1 MVKVIIMAMVMVIVM
16 IVTHMG
22 HFYCYICMI
31 STSIQKTMPRKV
43 RRKICSMIPLLDFQH
58 ISMDIICK
66 PKVNKA
72 EHERERERESE
83 RDLCMFVPKVSLVS
97 VVFIFQFQGTREE
110 TDMFCQT
117 LKQLMAVSGNSVKSV
132 SPFHM
137 EGHGRSQRKVPTQ
150 C

>member
-1 MVKVIIMAMVMVIVM
+1 
-16 IVTHMG
+16 
-22 HFYCYICMI
+22 
-31 STSIQKTMPRKV
+31 MPRKV

-72 EHERERERESE
+72 EHERERERARARASE

-97 VVFIFQFQGTREE
+97 VVFILHFQGIREE

-117 LKQLMAVSGNSVKSV
+117 LKQLMAVSGNPVRSV